1 MPSSVIGWPTTT
13 TTSNHYVS
21 SVTKKYTTV
30 SKKSTNVVF
39 RMPSELKN
47 PATKKVISAFADE
60 LKAQGRLT
68 PTTLPYLYQLAYLYE
83 LNANLMV
90 QILDKGVTQVNLK
103 GETVKHPNV
112 TVQKDFWNQY
122 LAIAKELGLT
132 IKSKVQISGKKDA
145 KPTKAAPPVAKYL
158 PKK

>member
-1 MPSSVIGWPTTT
+1 MT
-13 TTSNHYVS
+13 
-21 SVTKKYTTV
+21 
-30 SKKSTNVVF
+30 KKSTNVVF

-47 PATKKVISAFADE
+47 PATKLVMKNFADE

-68 PTTLPYLYQLAYLYE
+68 PTTLPYLYQLAYLHE
-83 LNANLMV
+83 LNANLMAD
-90 QILDKGVTQVNLK
+90 ILFEGVTQVNNK
-103 GETVKHPNV
+103 GEVVKRPEV
-112 TVQKDFWNQY
+112 TAQKDFWNQY
-122 LAIAKELGLT
+122 LSIAKELGLT